1 MADDK
6 DPNAGLFGD
15 DEPELSPEEA
25 HEKMTFGRNPDR
37 VRAMSDLFGNDL
49 IASALEDPSL
59 PEEAKR
65 QMIFKL
71 TANSVLD
78 MVMDSLSPET
88 AEEVAQCIDGYIG
101 VGIVNKKFGIDL
113 YKELYEALS
122 KVERN
127 EGESEEDY
135 DRRLD
140 EMSDQWWYIPQPLLN
155 KRNPSDA
162 IREEMARYGLEDR

>member
-1 MADDK
+1 
-6 DPNAGLFGD
+6 
-15 DEPELSPEEA
+15 
-25 HEKMTFGRNPDR
+25 
-37 VRAMSDLFGNDL
+37 
-49 IASALEDPSL
+49 

-122 KVERN
+122 KVEQK
-127 EGESEEDY
+127 ESGY
-135 DRRLD
+135 PSQTPAILNFI
-140 EMSDQWWYIPQPLLN
+140 SLIPIILN
-155 KRNPSDA
+155 PVPS
-162 IREEMARYGLEDR
+162 

>member
-15 DEPELSPEEA
+15 DEPELTPEEA
-25 HEKMTFGRNPDR
+25 HEMMTFGKNPDR
-37 VRAMSDLFGNDL
+37 VRAMSDLFGEDL
-49 IASALEDPSL
+49 IKSALEDPTL

-78 MVMDSLSPET
+78 MIMDSLSPEP
-88 AEEVAQCIDGYIG
+88 AEEVAQCLDGYIC
-101 VGIVNKKFGIDL
+101 VGIVNKKFGLDL
-113 YKELYEALS
+113 YKELYEALD
-122 KVERN
+122 KVEKK

-135 DRRLD
+135 DKRLD

-155 KRNPSDA
+155 QRNPSDA
-162 IREEMARYGLEDR
+162 IREEMAKYGLED